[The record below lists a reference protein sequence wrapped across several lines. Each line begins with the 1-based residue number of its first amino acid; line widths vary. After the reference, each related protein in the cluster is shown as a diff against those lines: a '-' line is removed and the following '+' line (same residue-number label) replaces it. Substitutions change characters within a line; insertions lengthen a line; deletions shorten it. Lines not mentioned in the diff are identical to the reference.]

1 MSKHVSILLLLIG
14 LTTTCLGQKTFILSL
29 QDKRGFVAVT
39 AGGNM
44 PIGAFGSRTSPDQK
58 AGMAA
63 PGLTLSVSAGFR
75 ALERFGLMAQATQ
88 HRNAIQTDALLGA
101 VYHAATDVWT
111 VKADN
116 WNITT
121 FMAGPYITVPKGR
134 FSIDGHL
141 LAGWAQATMPNTAMA
156 GTIGT
161 TTMSVQT
168 TGSQTGGLAFGAGAG
183 LRYRLCPDLSATI
196 NADYSYSQL
205 TFNNLTSRAVSS
217 NGVSESLPYS
227 SDRQIGLVSVS
238 VGLAFLFGNSNRPF

>member
-1 MSKHVSILLLLIG
+1 MLFLSIVHQGGAGLCRRQPLQFLFSRAQLGIDRHAFVELLLPPQPRLDP
-14 LTTTCLGQKTFILSL
+14 LDLARL
-29 QDKRGFVAVT
+29 
-39 AGGNM
+39 
-44 PIGAFGSRTSPDQK
+44 
-58 AGMAA
+58 
-63 PGLTLSVSAGFR
+63 
-75 ALERFGLMAQATQ
+75 ALDRFGLMVQATQ

-101 VYHAATDVWT
+101 VYHANTDVWT

-116 WNITT
+116 WNVTT

-134 FSIDGHL
+134 FSVDGHL
-141 LAGWAQATMPNTAMA
+141 VAGWAQATMPNTAMA

-168 TGSQTGGLAFGAGAG
+168 TGSQTGGLALGAGAS
-183 LRYRLCPDLSATI
+183 LRYRLCPDLSANL

-227 SDRQIGLVSVS
+227 SDRQIGLVSIS